1 MKFATQF
8 RRFYFWIKLFV
19 HAIYRQTIYRI
30 IFSYFFFLLLFTIL
44 LMLPPAWKNENKNA
58 FSFLNSLY
66 LVVSAFSTTG
76 LTVLDISEEMTFYG
90 QFLML
95 LLIII
100 GGFGLLF
107 FKISIFYFA
116 IYFLFGNRSY
126 NYLYYEE
133 QHFER
138 GYILRRKTQKMLK
151 VGFWYII
158 IFEVIGALA
167 FFCYFFFTVP
177 DTPGLEKL
185 DYYQRWD
192 RSLWSAIFHAV
203 SATNN
208 AGFDIL
214 DTANSLTVFEK
225 HYFVQVVFIFLFVL
239 GGLGFPFFLELNEKF
254 QNWRRGSP
262 YNVRFSFFVKFS
274 VLGYLVVTILGLA
287 LAFMFEG
294 MFSKADFTH
303 DPSAKSMQITFN
315 VLSTRSAGFS
325 TVEINKSFT
334 SPTKILMTGL
344 MLIGSAPLSTG
355 GGIKVTTFLILIY
368 GIFGRYDRK
377 QNLLIGR
384 FAIRSKDVIRS
395 FLIFFLAICLIFL
408 FAMVGSS
415 ENKTQSG
422 RSTLALVDIVFD
434 GVSALGNVGLSSV
447 DLVDKNW
454 YFYKISTIVLMLI
467 GQLGIGNFQLML
479 KRKYP
484 YNNERVPSKVIL

>member
-1 MKFATQF
+1 MKFTINF
-8 RRFYFWIKLFV
+8 RRFYFWIGAFIRS
-19 HAIYRQTIYRI
+19 IYRQTIYRI
-30 IFSYFFFLLLFTIL
+30 IFSYLFFLFLFTAL
-44 LMLPPAWKNENKNA
+44 LMLPPAWKNTDKNA

-66 LVVSAFSTTG
+66 LTVSAFSTTG

-90 QFLML
+90 QLLML
-95 LLIII
+95 LLIVI

-116 IYFLFGNRSY
+116 IYFLFGSRNY

-138 GYILRRKTQKMLK
+138 GYILRRKTQKMLI

-158 IFEVIGALA
+158 IFEIIGAVSL
-167 FFCYFFFTVP
+167 FFYFFFTVP
-177 DTPGLEKL
+177 DTEGLKQL
-185 DYYQRWD
+185 NYYKRWD
-192 RSLWSAIFHAV
+192 RSLWSAIFHAI

-214 DTANSLTVFEK
+214 DTPNSLVVFQN
-225 HYFVQVVFIFLFVL
+225 HYFVQFVFIFLFVL

-254 QNWRRGSP
+254 RNWRKGSP
-262 YNVRFSFFVKFS
+262 NNVRFSFFVKLS
-274 VLGYLVVTILGLA
+274 VIGYIAITLFGLSA
-287 LAFMFEG
+287 AFIFEAA
-294 MFSKADFTH
+294 FTNDFKSK
-303 DPSAKSMQITFN
+303 PNAKAMEITFN
-315 VLSTRSAGFS
+315 LLSTRSAGFS
-325 TVEINKSFT
+325 TVEINQSFT

-355 GGIKVTTFLILIY
+355 GGIKVTTFIILLY
-368 GIFGRYDRK
+368 GVFGHYDRK

-384 FAIRSKDVIRS
+384 FAVKNKDVLRS
-395 FLIFFLAICLIFL
+395 FLIFFLAVLLIFL
-408 FAMVGSS
+408 FSMVGSS
-415 ENKTQSG
+415 EYKTDSG
-422 RSTLALVDIVFD
+422 KPSIPLVDIVFD

-447 DLVDKNW
+447 PLEDKGW
-454 YFYKISTIVLMLI
+454 TYYKISTILLMLI

-484 YNNERVPSKVIL
+484 YRNERVPAKVIL